1 MNLKRFVV
9 PEDTVVDLSD
19 YSTSSM
25 GPYRS
30 KDEAEEKLQ
39 ADIRMLADWQA
50 KLYAQ
55 SNYGLLIVL
64 QGIDAAGK
72 DSIIKHV
79 MSGVNPTGCQVK
91 SFKAPSE
98 EEQRHDY
105 LWRCVRALPE
115 RGHIGIFNRSYY
127 EEVLVV
133 RVHPELLSHE
143 HVRMARKHR
152 RFWHD
157 RFRQINHFERY
168 LVENGFEILKFF
180 LHLSKA
186 EQKQRFLAR
195 IDAPDK
201 NWKFQESDVDERG
214 YWHEY
219 QRAYADM
226 LSHTSTRFAPWHVI
240 PADNKWF
247 AQLAVADTVVSK
259 LAGMNL
265 DYPRVDG
272 RKKRALAQVK
282 KRLESEK

>member
-1 MNLKRFVV
+1 
-9 PEDTVVDLSD
+9 
-19 YSTSSM
+19 
-25 GPYRS
+25 
-30 KDEAEEKLQ
+30 
-39 ADIRMLADWQA
+39 
-50 KLYAQ
+50 
-55 SNYGLLIVL
+55 
-64 QGIDAAGK
+64 
-72 DSIIKHV
+72 
-79 MSGVNPTGCQVK
+79 
-91 SFKAPSE
+91 
-98 EEQRHDY
+98 
-105 LWRCVRALPE
+105 
-115 RGHIGIFNRSYY
+115 
-127 EEVLVV
+127 
-133 RVHPELLSHE
+133 
-143 HVRMARKHR
+143 MARKHR